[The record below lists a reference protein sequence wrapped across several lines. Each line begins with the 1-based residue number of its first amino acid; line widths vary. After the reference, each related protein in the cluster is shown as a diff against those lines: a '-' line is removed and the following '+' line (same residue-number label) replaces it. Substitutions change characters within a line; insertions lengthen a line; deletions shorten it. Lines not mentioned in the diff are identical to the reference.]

1 MDPVAPQS
9 PAGLRSTPTWLL
21 NQTAAHAARLLSEG
35 FAAHDLRGYHYRLLT
50 ALAEDGPASQADLGR
65 RCAIDRS
72 DVVAAIND
80 LAGRGLVVRA
90 PDPADRRRNVI
101 SITDVGADE
110 AQRLGDTVDSVQ
122 RDLLAPLSATEREH
136 LTRLL
141 TRLLAHH
148 SRQ

>member
-1 MDPVAPQS
+1 MDAVAPQS
-9 PAGLRSTPTWLL
+9 PAGLSTTPTWLL
-21 NQTAAHAARLLSEG
+21 SQTASHAGRLLSEG
-35 FAAHDLRGYHYRLLT
+35 FAAHDLRGYHYRLLA

-65 RCAIDRS
+65 RCGIDRS

-101 SITDVGADE
+101 SITDAGADE
-110 AQRLGDTVDSVQ
+110 ARRLGDTLERVQ
-122 RDLLAPLSATEREH
+122 RDLLAPLSATERDQ

-148 SRQ
+148 NRQ